1 VLNAWDP
8 HSAGKVVEKYR
19 NDKSSVFMSKWFNV
33 HPDYPTNE
41 YKAIAIF
48 PIKRS
53 FLNRPLKFFLC
64 VKDETSGSFLS
75 MPNKIVGFAQ
85 KTAHGLQLNTT
96 LKDNLSAKASART

>member
-1 VLNAWDP
+1 MLSAPGDKDLQIKIPVLNAWDP
-8 HSAGKVVEKYR
+8 HSATKVLENYR
-19 NDKSSVFMSKWFNV
+19 NEKNSLYMSKWFNV

-64 VKDETSGSFLS
+64 VKDETNASPLN
-75 MPNKIVGFAQ
+75 MPSKIVGCAL
-85 KTAHGLQLNTT
+85 KTGSGL
-96 LKDNLSAKASART
+96 